1 MKILYFNSYRMLS
14 KNSSKCDVRANFIN
28 YFYNHEHT
36 FDAICLAESSSSNIS
51 INELLPDYQIYQ
63 SDLKNT
69 RLYQQGFKFAI
80 AYKGECTV
88 QPISYPSDDFPNQA
102 FLNSDVND
110 GYCSEQIFSIKL
122 SENEVVAVH
131 IQAID
136 SRKEM
141 RELSHFSH
149 HAGLKKL
156 TAYMKANKP
165 DVVIGDFNLHR
176 KALQNKINDMGF
188 DISGSDYSFVDLTR
202 DVNGGKIHHALCKN
216 KAAHIN
222 YVNEVQT
229 HLTTAMIV
237 EIKT

>member
-1 MKILYFNSYRMLS
+1 MLS
-14 KNSSKCDVRANFIN
+14 KNSSKPDVRPNFIK
-28 YFYNHEHT
+28 YLDNHEHT
-36 FDAICLAESSSSNIS
+36 FDAICLAESSSSNIG
-51 INELLPDYQIYQ
+51 INELLPDFQIYQ
-63 SDLKNT
+63 SKLVNT

-80 AYKGECTV
+80 AYKGECSV

-102 FLNSDVND
+102 FLNSNEND
-110 GYCSEQIFSIKL
+110 GYCSEQIFSIRL
-122 SENEVVAVH
+122 GVNEVVAVH

-141 RELSHFSH
+141 KELSQFSH
-149 HAGLKKL
+149 SAGLNKL

-176 KALQNKINDMGF
+176 KALQNKISDMGF
-188 DISGSDYSFVDLTR
+188 GISGSDYSFVDLTQ

-216 KAAHIN
+216 KAAHIT

-229 HLTTAMIV
+229 HLTTAMAV
-237 EIKT
+237 KIKN